1 LEIDLSRRVE
11 NTDDDIQSLR
21 RELIQV
27 KQEITT
33 DVSDKISVCNS
44 QIVAEKQEFQTKFL
58 NVNQEIDKLK
68 EKLSVKLTGDKTISN
83 SNDNNDCPIITL
95 PSGSNKEGTVS
106 VVSTS
111 NQASDQ
117 RSMSVS
123 RACENVC
130 KCGNTVQ
137 GEVNSVKVSDN

>member
-1 LEIDLSRRVE
+1 MEIDLSRRVE